1 MSLLPKSLL
10 LLSLPRAAAGFVA
23 RQPLARHASSAA
35 SFNVKGAS
43 SSSPLGQPALH
54 SEFDFGLGA
63 VDPSSS
69 LTISQL
75 SQLSASVDPLLIQ
88 HMATG
93 GALALAGDVIAQSL
107 LSESKEKKIPPKDWD
122 VVRTAAFVAFGTLYT
137 GGAQHFIFGFLNENF
152 DAPMV
157 RLALAQFF
165 FIPFCYYPTFLAM
178 VPALRAGWEAEE
190 GFGSKEA
197 NARTKELF
205 SETASR
211 IPSTLLRNWCFWLPV
226 QFVQFNFIPMDF
238 HVTFTAAFGVV
249 WNAILSWST
258 ASTGAD
264 TDAPEKEAS
273 VNEGE
278 L

>member
-1 MSLLPKSLL
+1 MIAALPKSTMI
-10 LLSLPRAAAGFVA
+10 LSLPRAAAGFVA
-23 RQPLARHASSAA
+23 SPPLTRRTTRRAYSNIDLQEAA
-35 SFNVKGAS
+35 TLQYDF
-43 SSSPLGQPALH
+43 Q
-54 SEFDFGLGA
+54 FDFGLGVA

-69 LTISQL
+69 VMISQL
-75 SQLSASVDPLLIQ
+75 SQLSASVDPLLVQ

-107 LSESKEKKIPPKDWD
+107 LSKSKEKKIPPEDWD

-152 DAPMV
+152 DAPMM

-165 FIPFCYYPTFLAM
+165 FIPFCYYPTFLAV

-264 TDAPEKEAS
+264 TPPEKEA
-273 VNEGE
+273 
-278 L
+278 